1 MFCLG
6 FLQRALR
13 SMSLTLSLPP
23 SSHTQTHT
31 YTQSLPVEMTFRLLP
46 STNTFTGR
54 KTNSAFIRDQI
65 AKAEIDFI
73 YNGLHLVRFSAVCCF
88 LLNLTFSVLPRGGR
102 HYGSSSSAHPIL
114 VNAISQWS
122 LKRISLSVFA
132 KK

>member
-13 SMSLTLSLPP
+13 SMSHSLSLSP

-31 YTQSLPVEMTFRLLP
+31 YTQSLPAEMTFRLF
-46 STNTFTGR
+46 SRKNTFTDR

-65 AKAEIDFI
+65 AKAKIDFI
-73 YNGLHLVRFSAVCCF
+73 YLHLVHFSTVCF
-88 LLNLTFSVLPRGGR
+88 LLSLTFFMLPHGGR
-102 HYGSSSSAHPIL
+102 HYVLGSPSSIHPIL
-114 VNAISQWS
+114 VNTVSQWS
-122 LKRISLSVFA
+122 LKRFSLSVFA